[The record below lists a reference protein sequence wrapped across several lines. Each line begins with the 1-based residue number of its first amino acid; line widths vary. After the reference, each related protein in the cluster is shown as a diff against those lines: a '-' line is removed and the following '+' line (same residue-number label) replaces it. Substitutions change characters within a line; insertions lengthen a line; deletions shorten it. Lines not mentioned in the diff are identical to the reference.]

1 MGKKK
6 TTAAIWTV
14 FLRGSMLSLGIYFAG
29 ILLLALLLV
38 KGAIP
43 ESGAFPVPAVLCFL
57 SAMSGGLLTARQSP
71 WGTLPS
77 ALLNTLVFAG
87 ILIAAGAICWQ
98 GITWYG
104 HGSILLLCALAGGVV
119 AGILGGRRSHRRK
132 RK

>member
-43 ESGAFPVPAVLCFL
+43 ESGAFPVTAVLCFL
-57 SAMSGGLLTARQSP
+57 SL
-71 WGTLPS
+71 
-77 ALLNTLVFAG
+77 
-87 ILIAAGAICWQ
+87 
-98 GITWYG
+98 
-104 HGSILLLCALAGGVV
+104 
-119 AGILGGRRSHRRK
+119 
-132 RK
+132 

>member
-1 MGKKK
+1 MDRIPQRKHAV
-6 TTAAIWTV
+6 TRHILCRNST
-14 FLRGSMLSLGIYFAG
+14 AG
-29 ILLLALLLV
+29 IIAG
-38 KGAIP
+38 KRGDT
-43 ESGAFPVPAVLCFL
+43 ESGAFPVTAVLCFL

>member
-38 KGAIP
+38 KGA
-43 ESGAFPVPAVLCFL
+43 AVLCFL

>member
-43 ESGAFPVPAVLCFL
+43 ESGAFPVTAVLCL
-57 SAMSGGLLTARQSP
+57 RHDNLHGEPCRPLYSTPSSLLE
-71 WGTLPS
+71 
-77 ALLNTLVFAG
+77 F
-87 ILIAAGAICWQ
+87 
-98 GITWYG
+98 
-104 HGSILLLCALAGGVV
+104 
-119 AGILGGRRSHRRK
+119 
-132 RK
+132 

>member
-1 MGKKK
+1 MDRIPQGKHAV
-6 TTAAIWTV
+6 TRHILCRNST
-14 FLRGSMLSLGIYFAG
+14 AG
-29 ILLLALLLV
+29 IIAGKRGDTRKRCLSCD
-38 KGAIP
+38 G
-43 ESGAFPVPAVLCFL
+43 SAVLL

>member
-43 ESGAFPVPAVLCFL
+43 ESGAFPVTAVLCFL

-98 GITWYG
+98 GITWQE
-104 HGSILLLCALAGGVV
+104 A
-119 AGILGGRRSHRRK
+119 
-132 RK
+132 